1 MNVLLDTHI
10 LIWALYSPER
20 LPQDIR
26 TVLEDERANIEY
38 SIVSLWEIEIKHN
51 KFSAV
56 FDFSAEATHVDA
68 QLSGFHMMKMTP
80 YQIGTLGK
88 LNEPKRMHKDPFDRM
103 LIAQAKFENVYLLT
117 HDKRLAEYDEE
128 CVQYF

>member
-51 KFSAV
+51 KFSGE
-56 FDFSAEATHVDA
+56 FEFSAEATHGDA
-68 QLSGFHMMKMTP
+68 QSSGFHMMKMTP

-88 LNEPKRMHKDPFDRM
+88 LKEPKRKHKDPFDRM

-117 HDKRLAEYDEE
+117 HDKRLADYDEE